1 MLNLWLLNKILH
13 VMFLTGF
20 RAYHGFKICQ
30 GSVYIRVLN
39 MSGFIK
45 KMLHHID
52 A

>member
-1 MLNLWLLNKILH
+1 MIYLTVLNINILSYVFVRILNITRLQN
-13 VMFLTGF
+13 
-20 RAYHGFKICQ
+20 IP
-30 GSVYIRVLN
+30 GSEYIRVLN